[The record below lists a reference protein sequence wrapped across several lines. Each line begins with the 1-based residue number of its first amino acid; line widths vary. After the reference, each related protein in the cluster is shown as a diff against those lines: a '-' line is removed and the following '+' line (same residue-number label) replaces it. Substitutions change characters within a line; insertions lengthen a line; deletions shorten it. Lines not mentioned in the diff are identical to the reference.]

1 MQENRKKKQL
11 NYLDIAR
18 GIGIIVVILAHVDT
32 GDNPMCSW
40 IGSFCMA
47 IFFFVS
53 GALLHYLDRW
63 RNESFARI
71 IVKRLKG
78 VLYPYFS
85 FSALII
91 LYYTFMR
98 VVFKEG
104 SFSNIAEIVKSTLTL
119 SGYDALWF
127 MPTLFFAEVICV
139 LLLRYF
145 GRGNCPGRDEAG
157 TKDETGIKDGA
168 GTKDRAEI
176 KDADKDKTEPGPGS
190 AAYRR
195 GVRKEWA
202 GFAAVTV
209 LSLIC
214 YCVLHYGIIEE
225 YADGWFTFVKFTR
238 ILMSAV
244 FIYAGYFYFE
254 YKDRILKI
262 NHKAMITACIIWLI
276 IDFPIAQ
283 PNHFVDYS
291 FVRIVSLPL
300 QYLTG
305 ILTSFAIL
313 YLGEVLNIKSR
324 PLEYFGKNS
333 LTMMATHNPL
343 PVLGT
348 IYELY
353 KKYVPGI
360 GRYGDDI
367 IILLLVLIAE
377 IPIVMFVNRFLPF
390 IVRWPG
396 SKKKV

>member
-1 MQENRKKKQL
+1 MSEERSHKQKL

-18 GIGIIVVILAHVDT
+18 GIGIVVVILAHIDT
-32 GDNPMCSW
+32 GDNPLCSW

-53 GALLHYLDRW
+53 GALLNYLDRW
-63 RNESFARI
+63 RDESFVQI
-71 IVKRLKG
+71 MVKRIKG
-78 VLYPYFS
+78 VLYPYFT
-85 FSALII
+85 FSALVIAC
-91 LYYTFMR
+91 YTFMR
-98 VVFKEG
+98 VVFRKG
-104 SFSNIAEIVKSTLTL
+104 SFSNIKDIVISTITL

-145 GRGNCPGRDEAG
+145 GRGKRSSGYTRAG
-157 TKDETGIKDGA
+157 I
-168 GTKDRAEI
+168 I
-176 KDADKDKTEPGPGS
+176 
-190 AAYRR
+190 
-195 GVRKEWA
+195 KEWA
-202 GFAAVTV
+202 GFAFVTIV
-209 LSLIC
+209 SLIC
-214 YCVLHYGIIEE
+214 YCILHYGIIQE
-225 YADGWFTFVKFTR
+225 YAPGWFAFVKFTR
-238 ILMSAV
+238 VLMSAV

-262 NHKAMITACIIWLI
+262 SSKILVPAAIIWLI

-305 ILTSFAIL
+305 ILTSAAIL
-313 YLGEVLNIKSR
+313 YLGEVLNLKSG

-343 PVLGT
+343 PILSF
-348 IYELY
+348 IYNLY
-353 KKYVPGI
+353 KKYIPTL
-360 GRYGDDI
+360 GRYPDDFIILI
-367 IILLLVLIAE
+367 IILLVE

-390 IVRWPG
+390 VVRWP
-396 SKKKV
+396 KKK

>member
-63 RNESFARI
+63 RNESFTQI

-98 VVFKEG
+98 VVFRQG

-145 GRGNCPGRDEAG
+145 GRGSDSGS
-157 TKDETGIKDGA
+157 DETGI
-168 GTKDRAEI
+168 
-176 KDADKDKTEPGPGS
+176 
-190 AAYRR
+190 AYKR
-195 GVRKEWA
+195 GLRKEWI
-202 GFAAVTV
+202 GFISVTA
-209 LSLIC
+209 LSLLC

-238 ILMSAV
+238 VLMSSV

-353 KKYVPGI
+353 KKYIPSI

-367 IILLLVLIAE
+367 IILLLVLLAE

-390 IVRWPG
+390 IVRWPK

>member
-63 RNESFARI
+63 RNESFTQI

-98 VVFKEG
+98 VVFRHG
-104 SFSNIAEIVKSTLTL
+104 SFSNIAEIVKSTVTL

-139 LLLRYF
+139 MLLRYF
-145 GRGNCPGRDEAG
+145 GRGNGLGR
-157 TKDETGIKDGA
+157 DGA
-168 GTKDRAEI
+168 GTKSSVEI
-176 KDADKDKTEPGPGS
+176 KDGAKDKTESGTETES
-190 AAYRR
+190 DSIAYKR
-195 GVRKEWA
+195 GLRKEWI
-202 GFAAVTV
+202 GFISVTA

-238 ILMSAV
+238 VLMSSV

-262 NHKAMITACIIWLI
+262 NHKAMIAACIIWLI

-353 KKYVPGI
+353 KKYVPSI

-367 IILLLVLIAE
+367 IILLLVLLAE

-390 IVRWPG
+390 IVRWPK

>member
-1 MQENRKKKQL
+1 MQDTKTQPHKGKL

-18 GIGIIVVILAHVDT
+18 GIGIVVVILAHVDT
-32 GDNPMCSW
+32 GDNPLCSW

-47 IFFFVS
+47 IFFVVS
-53 GALLHYLDRW
+53 GALLNYLDRW
-63 RNESFARI
+63 RNESFLQIILKRI
-71 IVKRLKG
+71 KG

-91 LYYTFMR
+91 LYYLFMR
-98 VVFKEG
+98 VVFRQG
-104 SFSNIAEIVKSTLTL
+104 SFSNIMEIVKSTVTL
-119 SGYDALWF
+119 SGYDAMWF

-145 GRGNCPGRDEAG
+145 GRGNTEDEATAG
-157 TKDETGIKDGA
+157 SNGDNRIKEVRTGLI
-168 GTKDRAEI
+168 
-176 KDADKDKTEPGPGS
+176 
-190 AAYRR
+190 
-195 GVRKEWA
+195 KEWA
-202 GFAAVTV
+202 GFAFVTV

-214 YCVLHYGIIEE
+214 YCILHYGIIEE
-225 YADGWFTFVKFTR
+225 YSPGWFNFVKFTR

-254 YKDRILKI
+254 YKDRILKLDKKI
-262 NHKAMITACIIWLI
+262 MITACVIWLV

-305 ILTSFAIL
+305 ILTSIAIL
-313 YLGEVLNIKSR
+313 YLGDVLNIKCR
-324 PLEYFGKNS
+324 PLEFFGKNS

-343 PVLGT
+343 PVLST
-348 IYELY
+348 IYNLY
-353 KKYVPGI
+353 RDHVPGV

-367 IILLLVLIAE
+367 IIMIIVLIVE
-377 IPIVMFVNRFLPF
+377 VPIVMFINSFLPF
-390 IVRWPG
+390 IVRWP
-396 SKKKV
+396 KKKDSNKN